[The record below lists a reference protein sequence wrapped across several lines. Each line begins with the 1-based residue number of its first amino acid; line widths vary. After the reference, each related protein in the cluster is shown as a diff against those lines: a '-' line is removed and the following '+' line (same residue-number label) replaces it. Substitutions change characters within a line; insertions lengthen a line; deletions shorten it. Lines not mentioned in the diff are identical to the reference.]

1 MGAHALLSPSGMP
14 AAIRCLAKPH
24 RERGLPDR
32 SSSFADEGTAAHF
45 LMEQCLLQNVEAK
58 HFQGL
63 RIQVKDGVTEFH
75 TSGQYPVGL
84 DMIGPMQKAL
94 DYVRAVADDATI
106 YTEQKLSIAHITGE
120 HWHKVTGAVCFK
132 NDAGQY
138 VDFDNG
144 DLYTEDEVEPATG
157 TTDVWI
163 IKGCV
168 AHSID
173 LKWGMGVQ
181 VFAKDNEQ
189 QEMYTDAG
197 LQEFDFL
204 GEVEEIHLH
213 ILQPRLQH
221 FDEHVMSRGELD
233 ARIELI
239 RQASE
244 RIAFTPGDEL
254 PATPGEKQCKFC
266 KRAATCEERT
276 YHTLELITA
285 DFVDLD
291 GGFVK
296 VGMPQAEKLLAQSFG
311 VKPAA
316 ITWHEQNDTYGVESP
331 HFTVKKPSIRPSL
344 EAATEAVAT
353 ADDERLATL
362 MDAADMIEGFAKAV
376 RAEVERRLLAG
387 KFTDAR
393 YKLVE
398 GRQGARSWIDEEQ
411 AEAALKAMRLKSD
424 EMYDRRV
431 ISPTSA
437 EKLLGEANKRKWAK
451 LQRLITR
458 SDGKPS
464 VAPASDK
471 RPALRMAIAEGFEI
485 LSDDPNAEWEKT
497 FGPDYEEHSDA
508 GISDS
513 VSDLAASHADGMDTG
528 KDRSLVEDNFDD
540 LV

>member
-24 RERGLPDR
+24 RERGLPDQ

-45 LMEQCLLQNVEAK
+45 LMEQCLLQNVDAK
-58 HFQGL
+58 YFQGL
-63 RIQVKDGVTEFH
+63 RIQVKDGVTEFNQN
-75 TSGQYPVGL
+75 GDYPVGL

-94 DYVRAVADDATI
+94 DYVRAVADGATI
-106 YTEQKLSIAHITGE
+106 YTEQNLSIAHITGE

-132 NDAGQY
+132 NDAGQFI
-138 VDFDNG
+138 DFDNG
-144 DLYTEDEVEPATG
+144 DLYGADKVEPATG

-163 IKGCV
+163 IKGRV

-197 LQEFDFL
+197 LQEFDFV

-221 FDEHVMSRGELD
+221 FDEHVMSRAELD
-233 ARIELI
+233 ARIELT
-239 RQASE
+239 RQASKE
-244 RIAFTPGDEL
+244 IAFTPGEML

-266 KRAATCEERT
+266 KRAATCNERT
-276 YHTLELITA
+276 DHTMELIVGE
-285 DFVDLD
+285 FVDLD
-291 GGFVK
+291 KGFVK
-296 VGMPQAEKLLAQSFG
+296 VEMPQAEKLLAQSFG

-316 ITWHEQNDTYGVESP
+316 ITWHEATENDYATDAY
-331 HFTVKKPSIRPSL
+331 FTVKKPSIRPSL

-398 GRQGARSWIDEEQ
+398 GRQGARSWKDEAE
-411 AEAALKAMRLKSD
+411 AEAALKAMRLKVD
-424 EMYDRRV
+424 QMYDFKL
-431 ISPTSA
+431 ISPTTA
-437 EKLLGEANKRKWAK
+437 EKVLKEANPRKWNK
-451 LQRLITR
+451 LQPLIGR

-471 RPALRMAIAEGFEI
+471 RPALSMAIAEQFEE
-485 LSDDPNAEWEKT
+485 LPV
-497 FGPDYEEHSDA
+497 EEPV
-508 GISDS
+508 I
-513 VSDLAASHADGMDTG
+513 
-528 KDRSLVEDNFDD
+528 DNFED

>member
-1 MGAHALLSPSGMP
+1 MGVHALLSPSGMP

-24 RERGLPDR
+24 RERGLPDQ

-45 LMEQCLLQNVEAK
+45 LMEQCLLENKDAK
-58 HFQGL
+58 DFQGL
-63 RIQVKDGVTEFH
+63 RIQVKDGVTEFN
-75 TSGQYPVGL
+75 TAGQYPVGL

-94 DYVRAVADDATI
+94 DYVRAVADGATI

-138 VDFDNG
+138 IDFDNG
-144 DLYTEDEVEPATG
+144 DIYPQDDVEPATG

-163 IKGCV
+163 IKGSV

-204 GEVEEIHLH
+204 EEVEEIHLH

-221 FDEHVMSRGELD
+221 FDEHVLSRAELA
-233 ARIELI
+233 ARIDLI
-239 RQASE
+239 RKASKE
-244 RIAFTPGDEL
+244 IAFTPGEML
-254 PATPGEKQCKFC
+254 PAVPGEKQCKFC
-266 KRAATCEERT
+266 KVSATCPERT
-276 YHTLELITA
+276 DHTMELIVGE
-285 DFVDLD
+285 FVDLEK
-291 GGFVK
+291 GFVK
-296 VGMPQAEKLLAQSFG
+296 VEMPQAEKLLAQSFG
-311 VKPAA
+311 VTPKA
-316 ITWHEQNDTYGVESP
+316 ITFETYENDVTNP
-331 HFTVKKPSIRPSL
+331 HFTVKKPNIRPSL
-344 EAATEAVAT
+344 EAAEAKLPDAS
-353 ADDERLATL
+353 DERLATL

-376 RAEVERRLLAG
+376 RAETERRLLTG

-398 GRQGARSWIDEEQ
+398 GRQGARSWTSEEE
-411 AEAALKAMRLKSD
+411 AEAALKAMRLKVD
-424 EMYDRRV
+424 QMYDFKL
-431 ISPTSA
+431 ISPTTA
-437 EKLLGEANKRKWAK
+437 EKVLKEANPRKWNK
-451 LQRLITR
+451 LQPLIGR

-471 RPALRMAIAEGFEI
+471 RPALSMAIAEQFEV
-485 LSDDPNAEWEKT
+485 LPQEVEQTEHEAQLLDAVEQQNA
-497 FGPDYEEHSDA
+497 
-508 GISDS
+508 
-513 VSDLAASHADGMDTG
+513 
-528 KDRSLVEDNFDD
+528 VEDNFDD

>member
-1 MGAHALLSPSGMP
+1 MP

-24 RERGLPDR
+24 RERGLPDQ

-45 LMEQCLLQNVEAK
+45 LMEQCLLENKDAK
-58 HFQGL
+58 DFQGL
-63 RIQVKDGVTEFH
+63 HIRVQDGVTEFH

-94 DYVRAVADDATI
+94 DYVRAVADGATI

-120 HWHKVTGAVCFK
+120 YWNRETGAVCFLT
-132 NDAGQY
+132 DAGQY

-144 DLYTEDEVEPATG
+144 NIYGAHEVEPATG

-163 IKGCV
+163 IKGSV

-221 FDEHVMSRGELD
+221 FDEHVLTRTELD

-239 RQASE
+239 RQASK
-244 RIAFTPGDEL
+244 RIAFTKGDEL

-266 KRAATCEERT
+266 KRAATCNERT
-276 YHTLELITA
+276 DHTMELIVGE
-285 DFVDLD
+285 FVDLD
-291 GGFVK
+291 KGFVQ
-296 VGMPQAEKLLAQSFG
+296 VSIEQAEKLLAQSFG
-311 VKPAA
+311 VKPSAVDSYMSD
-316 ITWHEQNDTYGVESP
+316 EDVK

-398 GRQGARSWIDEEQ
+398 GRQGARSWTNEEE
-411 AEAALKAMRLKSD
+411 AEAALKAMRLKVD
-424 EMYDRRV
+424 QMYDFKL
-431 ISPTSA
+431 ISPTTA
-437 EKLLGEANKRKWAK
+437 EKVLKEANPRKWNK
-451 LQRLITR
+451 LQPLIGR

-471 RPALRMAIAEGFEI
+471 RPALSMAIAEQFEE
-485 LSDDPNAEWEKT
+485 LPAEV
-497 FGPDYEEHSDA
+497 EEFQSGA
-508 GISDS
+508 SMIVEALVAVEQES
-513 VSDLAASHADGMDTG
+513 VA
-528 KDRSLVEDNFDD
+528 EDNFDD

>member
-1 MGAHALLSPSGMP
+1 MP

-24 RERGLPDR
+24 RERGLPDQ

-45 LMEQCLLQNVEAK
+45 LMEQCLLENKDAK
-58 HFQGL
+58 DFQGL

-94 DYVRAVADDATI
+94 DYVRAVADGATI

-120 HWHKVTGAVCFK
+120 HWHKETGAVCFLHD
-132 NDAGQY
+132 NGQY

-144 DLYTEDEVEPATG
+144 QVYEDDEVDPATG

-163 IKGCV
+163 IKGSV

-189 QEMYTDAG
+189 QEMYTDSG

-221 FDEHVMSRGELD
+221 FDEHVMSRSELD

-239 RQASE
+239 RQASK
-244 RIAFTPGDEL
+244 RIAFTKGDDL

-266 KRAATCEERT
+266 KRAATCNERT
-276 YHTLELITA
+276 DHTMELIVGE
-285 DFVDLD
+285 FVDLD
-291 GGFVK
+291 KGFVK
-296 VGMPQAEKLLAQSFG
+296 VEMPQAEKLLAQSFG

-316 ITWHEQNDTYGVESP
+316 ITFHHAGDDEADDFHAE

-398 GRQGARSWIDEEQ
+398 GRQGARSWTSEEE
-411 AEAALKAMRLKSD
+411 AEAALKAMRLKVD
-424 EMYDRRV
+424 QMYDFKL
-431 ISPTSA
+431 ISPTTA
-437 EKLLGEANKRKWAK
+437 EKVLKEANPRKWNK
-451 LQRLITR
+451 LQPLIGR

-471 RPALRMAIAEGFEI
+471 RPALSMAIAEQFEE
-485 LSDDPNAEWEKT
+485 LPAE
-497 FGPDYEEHSDA
+497 
-508 GISDS
+508 
-513 VSDLAASHADGMDTG
+513 
-528 KDRSLVEDNFDD
+528 VEDNFED

>member
-24 RERGLPDR
+24 RERGLPDQ

-45 LMEQCLLQNVEAK
+45 LMEQCLSQNVDAK

-63 RIQVKDGVTEFH
+63 RIRVKDGVTEFH

-94 DYVRAVADDATI
+94 DYVRAVADGAMI

-120 HWHKVTGAVCFK
+120 HWHKVTGAVCFLH
-132 NDAGQY
+132 DDGCF
-138 VDFDNG
+138 VDFDTNEI
-144 DLYTEDEVEPATG
+144 YEKDEVEPATG

-163 IKGCV
+163 IKGSV

-181 VFAKDNEQ
+181 VYAADNEQ

-221 FDEHVMSRGELD
+221 FDEHVITRVELD

-239 RQASE
+239 RQASKE
-244 RIAFTPGDEL
+244 IAFTPSEML

-266 KRAATCEERT
+266 KRAATCNERT
-276 YHTLELITA
+276 DHTMELIVGE
-285 DFVDLD
+285 FVDLD
-291 GGFVK
+291 KGFVK
-296 VGMPQAEKLLAQSFG
+296 VEMPQAEKLLAQSFG

-316 ITWHEQNDTYGVESP
+316 ITYHEFEPGMLSSNDEQAA

-398 GRQGARSWIDEEQ
+398 GRQGARSWTSEEE
-411 AEAALKAMRLKSD
+411 AEAALKAMRLKVD
-424 EMYDRRV
+424 QMYDFKL
-431 ISPTSA
+431 ISPTTA
-437 EKLLGEANKRKWAK
+437 EKVLKEANPRKWTK
-451 LQRLITR
+451 LQPLIGR

-471 RPALRMAIAEGFEI
+471 RPALSMAIAEQFEE
-485 LSDDPNAEWEKT
+485 LPVE
-497 FGPDYEEHSDA
+497 
-508 GISDS
+508 
-513 VSDLAASHADGMDTG
+513 
-528 KDRSLVEDNFDD
+528 VEDNFED

>member
-1 MGAHALLSPSGMP
+1 MGVHALLSPSGMP

-24 RERGLPDR
+24 RERGLPDQ

-45 LMEQCLLQNVEAK
+45 LMEQCLLENKDAK
-58 HFQGL
+58 DFQGL

-75 TSGQYPVGL
+75 SSGQYPVGL

-132 NDAGQY
+132 NDYGQF
-138 VDFDNG
+138 VDFETG
-144 DLYTEDEVEPATG
+144 ELYSQDEVEPATG

-163 IKGCV
+163 IKGSV

-181 VFAKDNEQ
+181 VFAADNEQ

-197 LQEFDFL
+197 LQELDFL

-213 ILQPRLQH
+213 ILQPRLHH
-221 FDEHVMSRGELD
+221 FDEHVLTRKELE
-233 ARIELI
+233 ARIGLI
-239 RQASE
+239 RKASWD
-244 RIAFTPGDEL
+244 IAFTAGEMIE
-254 PATPGEKQCKFC
+254 ATPGEKQCRFC
-266 KRAATCEERT
+266 KASATCKERT
-276 YHTLELITA
+276 DHTVELIVGE
-285 DFVDLD
+285 FVDLD
-291 GGFVK
+291 KGFVK
-296 VGMPQAEKLLAQSFG
+296 VEMPQAEKLLAQSFG

-316 ITWHEQNDTYGVESP
+316 LTYHEQTESGHDGLP
-331 HFTVKKPSIRPSL
+331 CDAHFTVKKPNIRPSL
-344 EAATEAVAT
+344 EAAEAKLPDAS
-353 ADDERLATL
+353 DERLATL

-376 RAEVERRLLAG
+376 RAEVERRLLKG
-387 KFTDAR
+387 EFTDAR

-398 GRQGARSWIDEEQ
+398 GRQGARSWTSEEE
-411 AEAALKAMRLKSD
+411 AEAALKAMRLKVD
-424 EMYDRRV
+424 QMYDFKL
-431 ISPTSA
+431 ISPTTA
-437 EKLLGEANKRKWAK
+437 EKVLKEANPRKWNK
-451 LQRLITR
+451 LQPLIGR

-471 RPALRMAIAEGFEI
+471 RPALSMAIAEQFED
-485 LSDDPNAEWEKT
+485 LPAEV
-497 FGPDYEEHSDA
+497 EEQVTVA
-508 GISDS
+508 
-513 VSDLAASHADGMDTG
+513 
-528 KDRSLVEDNFDD
+528 EDNFDD

>member
-24 RERGLPDR
+24 RERGLPDQ

-45 LMEQCLLQNVEAK
+45 LMEQCLLQNVDAK

-75 TSGQYPVGL
+75 QDGDYPVGL

-94 DYVRAVADDATI
+94 DYVRAVADGATI

-120 HWHKVTGAVCFK
+120 YWHKVTGAVCFK
-132 NDAGQY
+132 NDAGQCI
-138 VDFDNG
+138 DFDTG
-144 DLYTEDEVEPATG
+144 QLYGEDDVEPATG

-163 IKGCV
+163 IKGRV
-168 AHSID
+168 AHSLD

-221 FDEHVMSRGELD
+221 FDEHVMSRAELG

-239 RQASE
+239 RQASKE
-244 RIAFTPGDEL
+244 IAFTSGEML

-266 KRAATCEERT
+266 KRAATCDERT
-276 YHTLELITA
+276 DHTMELIVGE
-285 DFVDLD
+285 FLDLD
-291 GGFVK
+291 KGFVK
-296 VGMPQAEKLLAQSFG
+296 VEMPQAEKLLAQSFG

-316 ITWHEQNDTYGVESP
+316 ITFHEGADAEDFGDGTF

-398 GRQGARSWIDEEQ
+398 GRQGARSWTNEEE
-411 AEAALKAMRLKSD
+411 AEAALKAMRLKVD
-424 EMYDRRV
+424 QMYDFKL
-431 ISPTSA
+431 ISPTTA
-437 EKLLGEANKRKWAK
+437 EKVLKEANPRKWNK
-451 LQRLITR
+451 LQPLIGR

-471 RPALRMAIAEGFEI
+471 RPALSMAIAEQFEELPAEDFTEAENVELTTEPYVEKVI
-485 LSDDPNAEWEKT
+485 KNA
-497 FGPDYEEHSDA
+497 A
-508 GISDS
+508 
-513 VSDLAASHADGMDTG
+513 
-528 KDRSLVEDNFDD
+528 VEDNFDD

>member
-1 MGAHALLSPSGMP
+1 MP

-24 RERGLPDR
+24 RERGLPDQ

-45 LMEQCLLQNVEAK
+45 LMEQCLLENKHAK
-58 HFQGL
+58 DFQGL

-84 DMIGPMQKAL
+84 DMIAPMQKAL
-94 DYVRAVADDATI
+94 DYVRAVADGATI

-120 HWHKVTGAVCFK
+120 HWHKVTGAVCFLTDVG
-132 NDAGQY
+132 NF
-138 VDFDNG
+138 VDFDTG
-144 DLYTEDEVEPATG
+144 EIYTQDEVEPATG

-163 IKGCV
+163 IKGSV

-181 VFAKDNEQ
+181 VFAKGNEQ

-213 ILQPRLQH
+213 ILQPRLHH
-221 FDEHVMSRGELD
+221 FDEHVMSRSELD

-239 RQASE
+239 RQAAE
-244 RIAFTPGDEL
+244 RIAFAKGDEL

-276 YHTLELITA
+276 DHTMELIVGE
-285 DFVDLD
+285 FVDLEK
-291 GGFVK
+291 GFIK
-296 VGMPQAEKLLAQSFG
+296 VEMPQAEKLLAQAFD
-311 VKPAA
+311 VTPKA
-316 ITWHEQNDTYGVESP
+316 ITFQHEIDDGAQN
-331 HFTVKKPSIRPSL
+331 HQAACFTVKKPNIRPSL
-344 EAATEAVAT
+344 EAAEAKLPDAS
-353 ADDERLATL
+353 DERLATL

-398 GRQGARSWIDEEQ
+398 GRQGARSWTSEEE
-411 AEAALKAMRLKSD
+411 AEAALKAMRLKVD
-424 EMYDRRV
+424 QMYDFKL
-431 ISPTSA
+431 ISPTTA
-437 EKLLGEANKRKWAK
+437 EKVLKEANPRKWNK
-451 LQRLITR
+451 LQPLIGR

-464 VAPASDK
+464 VAPASDN
-471 RPALRMAIAEGFEI
+471 RPALSMAIAEQFEE
-485 LSDDPNAEWEKT
+485 LPAEE
-497 FGPDYEEHSDA
+497 PL
-508 GISDS
+508 
-513 VSDLAASHADGMDTG
+513 VV
-528 KDRSLVEDNFDD
+528 VEDNFDD

>member
-24 RERGLPDR
+24 RERGLPDQ

-45 LMEQCLLQNVEAK
+45 LMEQCLLQNVDAK

-63 RIQVKDGVTEFH
+63 RIRVQDGVTEFH
-75 TSGQYPVGL
+75 TAGQYPVGL

-94 DYVRAVADDATI
+94 DYVRAVADGATI

-120 HWHKVTGAVCFK
+120 HWHKETGAVCFK
-132 NDAGQY
+132 NDAGHY
-138 VDFDNG
+138 VDFDDVREYGEN
-144 DLYTEDEVEPATG
+144 EVEPATG

-163 IKGCV
+163 IKGRV

-213 ILQPRLQH
+213 IVQPRLGH
-221 FDEHVMSRGELD
+221 FDEEVMTRAELD
-233 ARIELI
+233 EKIETI
-239 RQASE
+239 RQASK
-244 RIAFTPGDEL
+244 RIAFTPAEEL
-254 PATPGEKQCKFC
+254 PATPGEKQCRFC
-266 KRAATCEERT
+266 KKSATCAERT
-276 YHTLELITA
+276 QHAVELIVGG
-285 DFVDLD
+285 FVDLD
-291 GGFVK
+291 KGFVK
-296 VGMPQAEKLLAQSFG
+296 VEMPQAEKLLAQAFG
-311 VKPAA
+311 VTAKA
-316 ITWHEQNDTYGVESP
+316 ITYHEAEWESQGAP
-331 HFTVKKPSIRPSL
+331 DNIEAHFTVKKPSIRPSL
-344 EAATEAVAT
+344 EEAEAKL
-353 ADDERLATL
+353 ADAEDERLATL
-362 MDAADMIEGFAKAV
+362 MDAADSLENFVKSV

-398 GRQGARSWIDEEQ
+398 GRQGARSWTNEAE
-411 AEAALKAMRLKSD
+411 AEAALKAMRLKVD
-424 EMYDRRV
+424 QMYDFKL
-431 ISPTSA
+431 ISPTTA
-437 EKLLGEANKRKWAK
+437 EKVLKEANPRKWNK
-451 LQRLITR
+451 LQPLIGR

-471 RPALRMAIAEGFEI
+471 RPSLSMAIAEQFEE
-485 LSDDPNAEWEKT
+485 LPAEV
-497 FGPDYEEHSDA
+497 EESPIVA
-508 GISDS
+508 
-513 VSDLAASHADGMDTG
+513 
-528 KDRSLVEDNFDD
+528 EDNFDD

>member
-1 MGAHALLSPSGMP
+1 MGVHALLSPSGMP

-24 RERGLPDR
+24 RERGLPDQ

-45 LMEQCLLQNVEAK
+45 LMEQCLLENKDAK
-58 HFQGL
+58 DFQGL
-63 RIQVKDGVTEFH
+63 RIQVKDVATEFN
-75 TSGQYPVGL
+75 TAGQYPVGL

-94 DYVRAVADDATI
+94 DYVRAVADGATI

-132 NDAGQY
+132 NAAGQFI
-138 VDFDNG
+138 DFDNG
-144 DLYTEDEVEPATG
+144 DIYPQDDVEPATG

-163 IKGCV
+163 IKGGV

-181 VFAKDNEQ
+181 VFAVDNEQ

-204 GEVEEIHLH
+204 GEVEDIHLH
-213 ILQPRLQH
+213 ILQPRLHH
-221 FDEHVMSRGELD
+221 FDEAVLTRKELG

-239 RQASE
+239 RQASK
-244 RIAFTPGDEL
+244 RIAFSKAEDL
-254 PATPGEKQCKFC
+254 PAVPGEKQCKFC
-266 KRAATCEERT
+266 KVPPDRCQERT
-276 YHTLELITA
+276 DYTLEVICS

-291 GGFVK
+291 KGFVK
-296 VGMPQAEKLLAQSFG
+296 VEMPQAEKLLAQSFG

-316 ITWHEQNDTYGVESP
+316 ITYHHEQHEDFGHDINEAA
-331 HFTVKKPSIRPSL
+331 HFTVKKPNIRPSL
-344 EAATEAVAT
+344 EAAEAKLPDAS
-353 ADDERLATL
+353 DERLATL

-398 GRQGARSWIDEEQ
+398 GRQGARSWTSEEE
-411 AEAALKAMRLKSD
+411 AEAALKAMRLKVD
-424 EMYDRRV
+424 QMYDFKL
-431 ISPTSA
+431 ISPTTA
-437 EKLLGEANKRKWAK
+437 EKVLKEANPRKWNK
-451 LQRLITR
+451 LQPLIGR

-471 RPALRMAIAEGFEI
+471 RPALSMAIAEQFEE
-485 LSDDPNAEWEKT
+485 LPAE
-497 FGPDYEEHSDA
+497 
-508 GISDS
+508 
-513 VSDLAASHADGMDTG
+513 
-528 KDRSLVEDNFDD
+528 VEDDFGD

>member
-1 MGAHALLSPSGMP
+1 MGVHALLSPSGMP

-24 RERGLPDR
+24 RERGLPDQ

-45 LMEQCLLQNVEAK
+45 LMEQCLLQNVDADAFK
-58 HFQGL
+58 GC

-84 DMIGPMQKAL
+84 DMISPMQKAL
-94 DYVRAVADDATI
+94 DYVRAVADGATI

-132 NDAGQY
+132 NDAGQF

-144 DLYTEDEVEPATG
+144 DIYGEDDVEPATG

-163 IKGCV
+163 IKGSV

-181 VFAKDNEQ
+181 VFAADNEQ

-197 LQEFDFL
+197 LQEFDFV

-221 FDEHVMSRGELD
+221 FDEHVLTRKELE
-233 ARIELI
+233 ARIDLI
-239 RQASE
+239 RKASWD
-244 RIAFTPGDEL
+244 IAFTSGEML
-254 PATPGEKQCKFC
+254 EATPGDKQCKFC
-266 KRAATCEERT
+266 KASATCKERT
-276 YHTLELITA
+276 DHTLELIVGE
-285 DFVDLD
+285 FVDLEK
-291 GGFVK
+291 GFVK
-296 VGMPQAEKLLAQSFG
+296 VEMPQAEKLLAQSFG
-311 VKPAA
+311 VKPTA
-316 ITWHEQNDTYGVESP
+316 VEFSAEDGNGFSGTDA
-331 HFTVKKPSIRPSL
+331 HFTVKKPNIRPSL
-344 EAATEAVAT
+344 EAAEAKLPDAS
-353 ADDERLATL
+353 DERLATL
-362 MDAADMIEGFAKAV
+362 LDAADMIEGFAKTV

-387 KFTDAR
+387 SFTDAR

-398 GRQGARSWIDEEQ
+398 GRQGARSWTSEEE
-411 AEAALKAMRLKSD
+411 AEAALKAMRLKVD
-424 EMYDRRV
+424 QMYDFKL
-431 ISPTSA
+431 ISPTTA
-437 EKLLGEANKRKWAK
+437 EKVLKEANPRKWNK
-451 LQRLITR
+451 LQPLIGR

-471 RPALRMAIAEGFEI
+471 RPALSMAIAEQFEE
-485 LSDDPNAEWEKT
+485 LPAEV
-497 FGPDYEEHSDA
+497 EESPIVA
-508 GISDS
+508 
-513 VSDLAASHADGMDTG
+513 
-528 KDRSLVEDNFDD
+528 EDNFDD

>member
-14 AAIRCLAKPH
+14 AAIRCSAKPH
-24 RERGLPDR
+24 RERGLPDQ

-45 LMEQCLLQNVEAK
+45 LMEQCLLQNVDAK
-58 HFQGL
+58 HFKGL

-94 DYVRAVADDATI
+94 DYVRAVADGATI

-163 IKGCV
+163 IKGRV

-221 FDEHVMSRGELD
+221 FDEHVMSRAELNE
-233 ARIELI
+233 RIELI
-239 RQASE
+239 RQASK
-244 RIAFTPGDEL
+244 RIAFTPGDQL

-266 KRAATCEERT
+266 KRAATCNERT
-276 YHTLELITA
+276 DHTMELIVGE
-285 DFVDLD
+285 FVDLD
-291 GGFVK
+291 KGFVK
-296 VGMPQAEKLLAQSFG
+296 VEMPQAEKLLAQSFG

-316 ITWHEQNDTYGVESP
+316 ITFNEAPVEADAEGNWPSSN
-331 HFTVKKPSIRPSL
+331 FTVKKPSIRPSL

-398 GRQGARSWIDEEQ
+398 GRQGARSWTSEAE
-411 AEAALKAMRLKSD
+411 AEAALKAMRLKVGQ
-424 EMYDRRV
+424 MYDFKL
-431 ISPTSA
+431 ISPTTA
-437 EKLLGEANKRKWAK
+437 EKVLKEANPRKWNK
-451 LQRLITR
+451 LQPLIGR

-471 RPALRMAIAEGFEI
+471 RPALSMAIAEQFEE
-485 LSDDPNAEWEKT
+485 LPAEV
-497 FGPDYEEHSDA
+497 A
-508 GISDS
+508 DS
-513 VSDLAASHADGMDTG
+513 PIVA
-528 KDRSLVEDNFDD
+528 EDNFDD

>member
-1 MGAHALLSPSGMP
+1 MP

-24 RERGLPDR
+24 RERGLPDQ
-32 SSSFADEGTAAHF
+32 SSSCADEGTAAHF
-45 LMEQCLLQNVEAK
+45 LMEQCLLQNVDAK

-63 RIQVKDGVTEFH
+63 RIQVKDGVTEFNQN
-75 TSGQYPVGL
+75 GDYPVGL

-94 DYVRAVADDATI
+94 DYVRAVADGATI

-120 HWHKVTGAVCFK
+120 HWHKVTGAVCFLTDVG
-132 NDAGQY
+132 NY
-138 VDFDNG
+138 IDFDTG
-144 DLYTEDEVEPATG
+144 VIYTKDEVEAATG

-163 IKGCV
+163 IKGRV

-213 ILQPRLQH
+213 ILQPRMQH
-221 FDEHVMSRGELD
+221 FDEHVISRVELD
-233 ARIELI
+233 ARINLI
-239 RQASE
+239 RKACE
-244 RIAFTPGDEL
+244 RIAFTPPDEL
-254 PATPGEKQCKFC
+254 PAVPGEKQCKFC
-266 KRAATCEERT
+266 KRAATCNERT
-276 YHTLELITA
+276 DHTMELIIGE
-285 DFVDLD
+285 FVDLD
-291 GGFVK
+291 KGFVK
-296 VGMPQAEKLLAQSFG
+296 VEMPQAEKLLAQSFG

-316 ITWHEQNDTYGVESP
+316 ISFNETESREDGAYFLA

-398 GRQGARSWIDEEQ
+398 GRQGARSWTSEAE
-411 AEAALKAMRLKSD
+411 AEAALKAMRLKVD
-424 EMYDRRV
+424 QMYDFKL
-431 ISPTSA
+431 ISPTTA
-437 EKLLGEANKRKWAK
+437 EKVLKEANPRKWNK
-451 LQRLITR
+451 LQPLIGR

-471 RPALRMAIAEGFEI
+471 RPALSMAIAEQFEE
-485 LSDDPNAEWEKT
+485 LPAEE
-497 FGPDYEEHSDA
+497 PV
-508 GISDS
+508 I
-513 VSDLAASHADGMDTG
+513 
-528 KDRSLVEDNFDD
+528 DNFED

>member
-1 MGAHALLSPSGMP
+1 MGVHALLSPSGMP

-24 RERGLPDR
+24 RERGLPDQ

-45 LMEQCLLQNVEAK
+45 LMEQCLLENKDAK
-58 HFQGL
+58 DFQGL

-94 DYVRAVADDATI
+94 DYVRAVADGATI

-132 NDAGQY
+132 NDAGEFI
-138 VDFDNG
+138 DFDSG
-144 DLYTEDEVEPATG
+144 DIYPQDDVEPATG

-163 IKGCV
+163 IKGSV

-181 VFAKDNEQ
+181 VFAADNEQ

-204 GEVEEIHLH
+204 GEVGEIHLH

-221 FDEHVMSRGELD
+221 FDEHVMPRGELE

-239 RQASE
+239 RQASK

-254 PATPGEKQCKFC
+254 PATPGEKQCRFC
-266 KRAATCEERT
+266 KKSATCDERT
-276 YHTLELITA
+276 DHTLQLIVGE
-285 DFVDLD
+285 FVDLD
-291 GGFVK
+291 KGFVK
-296 VGMPQAEKLLAQSFG
+296 VEMPQAEKLLAQSFG

-316 ITWHEQNDTYGVESP
+316 ITWHERLNDGIGNIEDA
-331 HFTVKKPSIRPSL
+331 HFTVKKPNIRPSL
-344 EAATEAVAT
+344 EAAEAKLPDAS
-353 ADDERLATL
+353 DERLATL

-376 RAEVERRLLAG
+376 RAETERRLLAG

-398 GRQGARSWIDEEQ
+398 GRQGARSWTSEEE
-411 AEAALKAMRLKSD
+411 AEATLKAMRLKVD
-424 EMYDRRV
+424 QMYDFKL
-431 ISPTSA
+431 ISPTTA
-437 EKLLGEANKRKWAK
+437 EKVLKEANPRKWNK
-451 LQRLITR
+451 LQPLIGR

-471 RPALRMAIAEGFEI
+471 RPALSMAIAEQFEV
-485 LSDDPNAEWEKT
+485 LLEEVEQQVVAEDDFT
-497 FGPDYEEHSDA
+497 
-508 GISDS
+508 
-513 VSDLAASHADGMDTG
+513 
-528 KDRSLVEDNFDD
+528 D